1 MTSGRVKPDSGLNLR
16 ETPNG
21 KKIGVLAHNEEVDIL
36 EEVMFFRVKT
46 QGGQLGYVHG
56 DYLDESPQPA
66 LFAEDTQDEKAL
78 PEFELVTFTASQF
91 VGKEVR
97 VDRDFLPALENI
109 NGYAQTCGV
118 KIWVT
123 SAIRNLNDQVNGA
136 IVSPASK
143 SCHHIG
149 HAIDMNVQYD
159 GQLYNSKKLKKDQF
173 SALPD
178 AVKDFLNH
186 IRNDDAL
193 RWGGD
198 FTTEDP
204 VHIHDDFY
212 HKQEVLYLAKLQS
225 RVDQLNA

>member
-46 QGGQLGYVHG
+46 QDGQVGYVHG
-56 DYLDESPQPA
+56 DYLDESPQPVIS
-66 LFAEDTQDEKAL
+66 AEDTNDENAL
-78 PEFELVTFTASQF
+78 PAFELVTFTASQF

-136 IVSPASK
+136 IVPPASK

-149 HAIDMNVQYD
+149 HAIDMNVLYD

-204 VHIHDDFY
+204 VHIDDDFY
-212 HKQEVLYLAKLQS
+212 HKQEALYLAKLQS

>member
-21 KKIGVLAHNEEVDIL
+21 KKIGVLAHNDEVEIL
-36 EEVMFFRVKT
+36 EEVLFFRVKT
-46 QGGQLGYVHG
+46 RNGRVGYVHG
-56 DYLDESPQPA
+56 DYLDESPQPVLSA
-66 LFAEDTQDEKAL
+66 VDSEMENAL

-97 VDRDFLPALENI
+97 VDRDFMPALEKI
-109 NGYAQTCGV
+109 NQYATTCAV
-118 KIWVT
+118 KVWVT

-136 IVSPASK
+136 IVPPASN

-149 HAIDMNVQYD
+149 HAIDMNVQYG

-178 AVKDFLNH
+178 AVKEFLNH
-186 IRNDDAL
+186 IRNDNGL

-204 VHIHDDFY
+204 VHIDDDFY
-212 HKQEVLYLAKLQS
+212 RKQELMYLAKLQS